1 MKIIGIIAEYNPFH
15 LGHLYQIKEIK
26 KRYPDSLIIAITS
39 TYFTER
45 GDISILNKWDKTNI
59 ALNNGI
65 DLVLELPTLYATQ
78 SADIFAASALKILN
92 ETHIDILAFGTESDN
107 LDNIDKL
114 ADIQLNNKE
123 YDTLVKD
130 YLDKGINYPTAMSK
144 ALYDISKITINTP
157 NDLLGLSYVK
167 EIKKKN
173 YPISPIA
180 IKRTNDY
187 HSKTVKNNIVN
198 ASLIRELF
206 INNKEISNYIPKD
219 TQKYYNKITLNDAY
233 PFLKYNI
240 ITNKTNL
247 DKYLD
252 ITEGIDSRIIKN
264 INNSSNW
271 LELVKNIKTKRY
283 TYNKINRMLIHILLD
298 IKKENIN
305 NDTYIRVLGF
315 TNKGKNYLN
324 KIKKKFTIPFI
335 NTYKTN
341 NKALDTELK
350 ATYIYSLITNNND
363 LIKKEIA
370 NKPIIIK

>member
-324 KIKKKFTIPFI
+324 KIKKTFTIPFI